1 MKSKSVIPASFSLQ
15 ERDRRWQ
22 LARDIMRDNQLDTL
36 IIYGDRESAAP
47 APFCIDHYFTNDRL
61 GFGCYFS

>member
-47 APFCIDHYFTNDRL
+47 APFCIDHY
-61 GFGCYFS
+61 

>member
-1 MKSKSVIPASFSLQ
+1 MSIPAPLSFA

-22 LARDIMRDNQLDTL
+22 LAREIMKNNNLDTL

-47 APFCIDHYFTNDRL
+47 APFASITTL
-61 GFGCYFS
+61 QMIVWAQL